1 MPKVVIKN
9 TLWLFS
15 EKIVLMSCGLIL
27 SVICARIL
35 GSNTFG
41 NYSFLIAL
49 IAFIVPLSSFGLN
62 SLLIKEQCGLKKDVN
77 VIYST
82 AFYIRSAGAIFCTL
96 SVGLIIFLSDLQL
109 EIKIAGII
117 FTLTY
122 ILSGFQVAV
131 FFYQGKQLNK
141 QIASVR
147 MGIISIFLILKLPLL
162 FIYAKLEYLL
172 IAMALETLVLF
183 LAYSFALRNK
193 HVNVSLKYFDTSY
206 ALSLIKKSVWLFLSG
221 IAAILYLKIDQIMLM
236 KFMGPT
242 EVGIYAVA
250 SKISEVWYFFPEAFM
265 AAVFPV
271 ILQKR
276 GSDVVRTLQT
286 CLDFLVITAVVLI
299 FVILAFG
306 DQLITILY
314 GKDYLASIPILK
326 LHIIG
331 CLFVFT
337 RAVVSK
343 WLIMNDFYKYSL
355 VSHGFGALINIVLNI
370 FLIPSH
376 GGMGAALSTVIS
388 YAFASFFVFAF
399 LSPARKIFK
408 QQFSAYLLI
417 PTLGYR
423 YWRRN

>member
-49 IAFIVPLSSFGLN
+49 TAFIVPLSSFGLN
-62 SLLIKEQCGLKKDVN
+62 SLLVKEQCGLKKDVD

-122 ILSGFQVAV
+122 IFSGFQVAV

-162 FIYAKLEYLL
+162 FVYAKLEYLL

-193 HVNVSLKYFDTSY
+193 NVNVSLKYFDTSY
-206 ALSLIKKSVWLFLSG
+206 ALSLIKKSVWLF
-221 IAAILYLKIDQIMLM
+221 Y
-236 KFMGPT
+236 
-242 EVGIYAVA
+242 
-250 SKISEVWYFFPEAFM
+250 
-265 AAVFPV
+265 PV
-271 ILQKR
+271 LRQ
-276 GSDVVRTLQT
+276 
-286 CLDFLVITAVVLI
+286 
-299 FVILAFG
+299 
-306 DQLITILY
+306 
-314 GKDYLASIPILK
+314 
-326 LHIIG
+326 
-331 CLFVFT
+331 
-337 RAVVSK
+337 
-343 WLIMNDFYKYSL
+343 FY
-355 VSHGFGALINIVLNI
+355 
-370 FLIPSH
+370 
-376 GGMGAALSTVIS
+376 T
-388 YAFASFFVFAF
+388 
-399 LSPARKIFK
+399 
-408 QQFSAYLLI
+408 
-417 PTLGYR
+417 
-423 YWRRN
+423 